1 MDAFY
6 YRRFAQRFRESY
18 TLDTGW
24 LQKSGKWLGMRG
36 FLGLGGYEFFNVFL
50 QKGLSLALYRLKN
63 IHKICVEILLNLIV
77 AFSA

>member
-1 MDAFY
+1 
-6 YRRFAQRFRESY
+6 
-18 TLDTGW
+18 
-24 LQKSGKWLGMRG
+24 MRG